1 MNPEDMMD
9 DADILE
15 SILESEIGDDVEIE
29 VPEVEAD
36 EAGLKPKSRQEIESL
51 VQAAIGDA
59 VDFVESEISQDRIK
73 AQRYYDGRVDIGHE
87 DGRSKVVSTKVRDT
101 VRAVKPSLMRV
112 FLSTAKPVEF
122 TPKGPEDVASA
133 EQATAFIHHEFTRL
147 NGYRVLNDVFHDA
160 LVKKQGITKTYW
172 MTYPHAEIYTFTD
185 LSDDEYTYLL
195 DDDSVTVIEHSVEYS
210 MSVDMNGMEVES
222 PVHSVKISRQQDKG
236 ELCIE
241 SVPPEEFFISRSAR
255 TLADAYLVAHRTEM
269 RAGDLIAMGFEP
281 EDVLDLGSLDDGSEM
296 TEAEVFER
304 RGYSSDQ
311 SDSDINDPT
320 MRNVTVTEAYMRID
334 VDGTGVPVLHKIIC
348 GGTSYEMLD
357 YEVCDEIPFSKF
369 EIDPEPHAF
378 YGRSLAEL
386 VIDDQ
391 DAATAI
397 LRGILDNV
405 ALTNNPRTAFVD
417 GMVDV
422 DDLLNNEIGALVRMR
437 QPGAVQDLTV
447 PFVAGQ
453 TLSALSY
460 LDGMVEQRTGVTRA
474 SMGLDPDAMQSTT
487 KAAVQA
493 TVQAAA
499 GQVEVMVRNLADG
512 VKDMFGI
519 MLRLY
524 AKNVDEEQMMRLN
537 GAFAPVDPR
546 VWNTEMDVAINV
558 GLGTGR
564 EEEKMM
570 GLNQALQMQTMV
582 YQNYGPQN
590 GLVSLTNIRNTLADL
605 LAASGVRNADRY
617 FAPITQEIEGQMLQA
632 QQQAQAEQ
640 GQEADPNA
648 AFLQAEQIKAQAK
661 MQSDMAKLQFDAQK
675 MASDD
680 DFNRDKMAQD
690 LLVEAAKVY
699 GQYGTSVDV
708 ARVQAEQDKVRMIG
722 GMAQGN
728 MQQ

>member
-1 MNPEDMMD
+1 MDPEMNEIDIL
-9 DADILE
+9 ADILE
-15 SILESEIGDDVEIE
+15 G
-29 VPEVEAD
+29 EAD
-36 EAGLKPKSRQEIESL
+36 EYETPEAEATEAGLKAKSRTEIESI

-59 VDFVESEISQDRIK
+59 VDFVESEISQPRIK

-133 EQATAFIHHEFTRL
+133 EQATSFMHYEFNRL

-160 LVKKQGITKTYW
+160 LVKKQGIAKAYW
-172 MTYPHAEIYTFTD
+172 MTYPSAEVHTFSD

-195 DDDSVTVIEHSVEYS
+195 DDDDVTVIEHSVEYS
-210 MSVDMNGMEVES
+210 MSVDVNGMEIEA
-222 PVHSVKISRQQDKG
+222 PIHSVKLSRQQEKG

-241 SVPPEEFFISRSAR
+241 SVPPEEFFINRDAR
-255 TLADAYLVAHRTEM
+255 TLEDAYIVAHRTEM
-269 RAGDLIAMGFEP
+269 RAGDLIAMGFDP
-281 EDVLDLGSLDDGSEM
+281 EDVIKMGSLDSGSEM

-311 SDSDINDPT
+311 SDEDANDPT
-320 MRNVTVTEAYMRID
+320 MRNVTVTESYMRID
-334 VDGTGVPVLHKIIC
+334 VDGTGVPILHKILC
-348 GGTSYEMLD
+348 GGTAYEMLD
-357 YEVCDEIPFSKF
+357 YEPCDEIPFAKF

-378 YGRSLAEL
+378 YGRSLAEI

-391 DAATAI
+391 DAATSI

-405 ALTNNPRTAFVD
+405 SMTNNPRLAIVEGQVD
-417 GMVDV
+417 IDDV
-422 DDLLNNEIGALVRMR
+422 MNNEIGAIVRMR

-453 TLSALSY
+453 TLGALSY

-487 KAAVQA
+487 KAAVTA

-512 VKDMFGI
+512 VKDLFGI

-524 AKNVDEEQMMRLN
+524 SKNVDEEQIMRLN
-537 GAFAPVDPR
+537 GSFIPVDPR
-546 VWNTEMDVAINV
+546 VWNATMDVSINV

-582 YQNYGPQN
+582 YQTYGPQN
-590 GLVSLTNIRNTLADL
+590 GLVSMTNIRNTLADL

-617 FAPITQEIEGQMLQA
+617 FSPITPEIEAQMLQA

-640 GQEADPNA
+640 GAAPDPNA
-648 AFLQAEQIKAQAK
+648 AFIQAEQIKAQAK
-661 MQSDMAKLQFDAQK
+661 MQSDMAKLQLDAQK
-675 MASDD
+675 AASEDD
-680 DFNRDKMAQD
+680 LKRDKMAQD
-690 LLVEAAKVY
+690 LFIDTAKVY
-699 GQYGTSVDV
+699 GQYGTAVDV
-708 ARVQAEQDKVRMIG
+708 ARVQAEQDKMRMIG

-728 MQQ
+728 APQ

>member
-1 MNPEDMMD
+1 MDPEMNEIDIL
-9 DADILE
+9 ADILE
-15 SILESEIGDDVEIE
+15 G
-29 VPEVEAD
+29 EAD
-36 EAGLKPKSRQEIESL
+36 EYETPEAEAAEAGLKAKSRTEIESI

-59 VDFVESEISQDRIK
+59 VDFVESEISQPRIK

-133 EQATAFIHHEFTRL
+133 EQATSFMHYEFSRL

-160 LVKKQGITKTYW
+160 LVKKQGIAKAYW
-172 MTYPHAEIYTFTD
+172 MTYPSAEVHTFSD

-195 DDDSVTVIEHSVEYS
+195 DDDDVTVIEHSVEYS
-210 MSVDMNGMEVES
+210 MSVDVNGMEIEA
-222 PVHSVKISRQQDKG
+222 PIHSVKLSRQQEKG

-241 SVPPEEFFISRSAR
+241 SVPPEEFFINRDAR
-255 TLADAYLVAHRTEM
+255 TLEDAYIVAHRTEM
-269 RAGDLIAMGFEP
+269 RAGDLTAMGFDP
-281 EDVLDLGSLDDGSEM
+281 EDVMKMGSLDSGSEM

-311 SDSDINDPT
+311 SDEDANDPT

-334 VDGTGVPVLHKIIC
+334 VDGTGVPILHKILC
-348 GGTSYEMLD
+348 GGTAYEMLD
-357 YEVCDEIPFSKF
+357 YEPCDEIPFAKF

-378 YGRSLAEL
+378 YGRSLAEI

-391 DAATAI
+391 DAATSI

-405 ALTNNPRTAFVD
+405 SMTNNPRLAIVEGQVD
-417 GMVDV
+417 IDDV
-422 DDLLNNEIGALVRMR
+422 MNNEIGAIVRMR

-453 TLSALSY
+453 TLGALSY

-487 KAAVQA
+487 KAAVTA

-512 VKDMFGI
+512 VKDLFGI

-524 AKNVDEEQMMRLN
+524 SKNVDEEQIMRLN
-537 GAFAPVDPR
+537 GSFIPVDPR
-546 VWNTEMDVAINV
+546 VWNATMDVSINV

-582 YQNYGPQN
+582 YQTYGPQN
-590 GLVSLTNIRNTLADL
+590 GLVSMTNIRNTLADL

-617 FAPITQEIEGQMLQA
+617 FSPITPEIEAQMLQA

-640 GQEADPNA
+640 GAAPDPNA
-648 AFLQAEQIKAQAK
+648 AFIQAEQIKAQAK
-661 MQSDMAKLQFDAQK
+661 MQSDMAKLQLDAQK
-675 MASDD
+675 AASEDD
-680 DFNRDKMAQD
+680 LKRDKMAQD
-690 LLVEAAKVY
+690 LFIDTAKVY
-699 GQYGTSVDV
+699 GQYGTAVDV
-708 ARVQAEQDKVRMIG
+708 ARVQAEQDKMRMIG

-728 MQQ
+728 APQ